1 MQGSLLAN
9 GKGRAG
15 VWNESPQRGGRACSI
30 GGRTEVEADEETDGE
45 NIARL
50 RRGEAMGKGDVSSRR
65 EDWEHY
71 QARLRLLPPA
81 RRANVEEYCRAAY
94 DEPMRQILD
103 RCIRPGDR
111 VLDIGC
117 GEGRW
122 VAYLL
127 ERGVNCVGLDFLPA
141 AVQEARRRCFPI
153 VRRTAVLQ
161 GDATQLPFRPGSFDA
176 ILSFGLLEH
185 FPRHEAVLRHWY
197 DLLREGGVAI
207 ISVPNA
213 RRWDWVLYSV
223 LRQWLVTHQLPHLR
237 QTTRGMASTMYGHEE
252 RWTPAYLRSLCRG
265 VQFRHV
271 EIEGLFTLLPCFFH
285 PVGNR
290 LPSWIFWRV
299 ASSRPSRQWG
309 LYLVAVATK

>member
-1 MQGSLLAN
+1 
-9 GKGRAG
+9 
-15 VWNESPQRGGRACSI
+15 
-30 GGRTEVEADEETDGE
+30 
-45 NIARL
+45 
-50 RRGEAMGKGDVSSRR
+50 MGKGDVSSRR
-65 EDWEHY
+65 EDWQHY

-127 ERGVNCVGLDFLPA
+127 NRGVNCVGLDFLPS
-141 AVQEARRRCFPI
+141 AVREARRRCFPV